1 MKKKSNYRDKKYI
14 TLKKISDAE
23 WVGIHK
29 RRWFGGCFWKFS
41 FIKHAIKKTT
51 ILWKCELHCSSNKLT
66 SLKGSSNVGGS
77 FNC

>member
-23 WVGIHK
+23 WVGIHP

-41 FIKHAIKKTT
+41 FIKHAIKNY
-51 ILWKCELHCSSNKLT
+51 H
-66 SLKGSSNVGGS
+66 SLEM
-77 FNC
+77 